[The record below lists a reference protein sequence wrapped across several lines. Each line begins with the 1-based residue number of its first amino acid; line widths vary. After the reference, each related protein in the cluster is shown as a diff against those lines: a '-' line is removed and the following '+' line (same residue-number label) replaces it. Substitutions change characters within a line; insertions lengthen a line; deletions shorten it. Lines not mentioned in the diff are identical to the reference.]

1 MFESE
6 RLMLIASPLMSRT
19 PAFERAAAL
28 ARAKSAA
35 LHIVAFDYV
44 EGLAAAGLLNER
56 ALNEMRDGYLAS
68 HRQWLEQQAQLIR
81 QSGVEVTTEVVWVMR
96 PLDEIMA
103 HVHEI
108 KPSMV
113 IKDIGH
119 ESWLTRAMFTSLDI
133 RLLHDCPVPLHL
145 VANVDHAL
153 PRKILAAVDP
163 YRTEEQFGDVNEV
176 IIKSAEKLAA
186 QCNAQLHLLYAHD
199 MAYIF
204 ASAGDLGLSTS
215 LEHTLYETDQEAFD
229 QLADRFGVPDEC
241 RHVVTGS
248 PAKVISAFVLA
259 EGIDVIVM
267 GTLHRNRVDT
277 LLGSTTEQVAH
288 HLSGS
293 LLALNPRLSAL

>member
-1 MFESE
+1 
-6 RLMLIASPLMSRT
+6 MSRT

-163 YRTEEQFGDVNEV
+163 YR
-176 IIKSAEKLAA
+176 
-186 QCNAQLHLLYAHD
+186 
-199 MAYIF
+199 
-204 ASAGDLGLSTS
+204 
-215 LEHTLYETDQEAFD
+215 
-229 QLADRFGVPDEC
+229 
-241 RHVVTGS
+241 
-248 PAKVISAFVLA
+248 
-259 EGIDVIVM
+259 
-267 GTLHRNRVDT
+267 
-277 LLGSTTEQVAH
+277 
-288 HLSGS
+288 
-293 LLALNPRLSAL
+293 